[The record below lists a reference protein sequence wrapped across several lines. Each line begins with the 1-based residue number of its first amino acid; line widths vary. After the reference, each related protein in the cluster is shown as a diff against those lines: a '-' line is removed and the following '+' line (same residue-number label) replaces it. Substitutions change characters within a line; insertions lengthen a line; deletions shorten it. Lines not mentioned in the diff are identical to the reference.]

1 MLFESLIQ
9 TMYTEKVLI
18 EKKAHPIFLLICFN
32 KGILLLKDCLKQ
44 HIGRGKG
51 DKFYFEIT
59 LKYNICSHN
68 VI

>member
-32 KGILLLKDCLKQ
+32 KGILLLKDCLNNIWKGGKEINFILNYAKIQ
-44 HIGRGKG
+44 HMS
-51 DKFYFEIT
+51 FLT
-59 LKYNICSHN
+59 
-68 VI
+68 